1 MNRGGQLLLA
11 LLLLA
16 ACAGLGWSLFGEWQA
31 PAGDA
36 GASAS
41 SPSPENGDTAPV
53 QAAADLTLALPPP
66 EKFTIIAARPLFSP
80 TRRPAPPAPPE
91 PPPEAEMAP
100 PPEADV
106 GAAPEPAPEAA
117 PPPAIDFT
125 LVGIVIDGS
134 DRYALVERHADA
146 KVVRL
151 AEGGDIDGWFAVLID
166 PTRAV
171 FRQGGTEEELVLK
184 YDAAV
189 PQDRMPILPT
199 PAPPAA
205 QPAAPS
211 SQPQSAEPPPAEP
224 QQ

>member
-1 MNRGGQLLLA
+1 MSRGGQTLLA

-16 ACAGLGWSLFGEWQA
+16 GCAGLGWRLYGEWRS
-31 PAGDA
+31 PEGD
-36 GASAS
+36 GISAS
-41 SPSPENGDTAPV
+41 LPSSADGDTAAAP
-53 QAAADLTLALPPP
+53 AAADLTLALPPP
-66 EKFTIIAARPLFSP
+66 EEFTIIAARPLFSP

-91 PPPEAEMAP
+91 PPPEAELAP
-100 PPEADV
+100 PPEPEVATLPEP
-106 GAAPEPAPEAA
+106 APEPAP
-117 PPPAIDFT
+117 PPTIDFT
-125 LVGIVIDGS
+125 LVGIVIDGNE
-134 DRYALVERHADA
+134 RYALVERHADA

-189 PQDRMPILPT
+189 PQDRMPVLPAPT
-199 PAPPAA
+199 PAAQTTDTTGAP
-205 QPAAPS
+205 QPA
-211 SQPQSAEPPPAEP
+211 QPPPAEP